1 MFTQKLRHLNLTLP
15 RIIRRFIMDR
25 DNMDWE
31 IELAF
36 HWPHNRLA
44 IGWDILYADN
54 AYNYNSYILYLGIST
69 ITFNIW
75 K

>member
-1 MFTQKLRHLNLTLP
+1 
-15 RIIRRFIMDR
+15 MDR